1 MTARKRPIAVEWLLR
16 NGASLVPFADA
27 ASEALPLS
35 RLLRLGLFQV
45 TVGMSM
51 TLLAGTLN
59 RVMIVELGASATWV
73 AAMLALPVLVAPF
86 RALIGHRSDHHR
98 SAFGWRRVPYLWQ
111 GALLLFGGL
120 AIMPFAL
127 LLLQSSASGSPWPGR
142 IGCVLAF
149 LMTGLGAHTVQT
161 AGLALAS
168 DLAPEAQR
176 PRVVAL
182 LYMMLLVGMLVSAV
196 GIGSLLTPFSYY
208 KLIALVQGAAVV
220 SVVLN
225 VSALWRQEPRNR
237 ERAAAPPDA
246 VPFREAWADFTAGG
260 RAGRLLGAL
269 GIGTFG
275 FAMQDVL
282 LEPYG
287 GEILR
292 LSVGATTMLTAIMA
306 GGGMVAFLLAARRL
320 ERGSDP
326 IRLAAGGVLMGVV
339 GFAAVVF
346 AAPLDSATLFRVGT
360 VAIGFGNG
368 LFAVG
373 TLTSAMALDTAQR
386 SGLALGAWGAVQ
398 ASAAGLAVALGGGIR
413 DVVGSLATSGAL
425 GSAMQ
430 QTPAAG
436 YSAVYHI
443 EVACLF
449 VTLAALGPLVAS
461 APREARPFG
470 LAELPG

>member
-1 MTARKRPIAVEWLLR
+1 MTKKRSAAIDWIIR
-16 NGASLVPFADA
+16 NSAALVPFADA
-27 ASEALPLS
+27 ASVELPLG

-59 RVMIVELGASATWV
+59 RVMIVELKASATWV

-111 GALLLFGGL
+111 GAMAMFGGL
-120 AIMPFAL
+120 AVMPFAL
-127 LLLQSSASGSPWPGR
+127 LLLQGSKSGSMWPGR
-142 IGCVLAF
+142 IGCVVAF
-149 LMTGLGAHTVQT
+149 LLVGLGAHTVQT

-168 DLAPEAQR
+168 DLAPEKQR

-182 LYMMLLVGMLVSAV
+182 LYLMLLAGMLVSAL
-196 GIGSLLTPFSYY
+196 GIGGLLSPFSYY
-208 KLIALVQGAAVV
+208 KLIALVQGSAVV
-220 SVVLN
+220 SVLLN
-225 VSALWRQEPRNR
+225 ASAIWRQEPRNQA
-237 ERAAAPPDA
+237 RAASPPEQ

-260 RAGRLLGAL
+260 RVGRLLAAL
-269 GIGTFG
+269 GLGTFA

-287 GEILR
+287 GQVLR
-292 LSVGATTMLTAIMA
+292 LGVAATTLLTAIMA
-306 GGGMVAFLLAARRL
+306 FGGMAAFLLAAKRL
-320 ERGSDP
+320 EQGSDP
-326 IRLAAGGVLMGVV
+326 IRLAAGGVLVGVI
-339 GFAAVVF
+339 GFGAVVF
-346 AAPLDSATLFRVGT
+346 AAPLDSAAVFRVGT
-360 VAIGFGNG
+360 VLIGFGNG

-373 TLTSAMALDTAQR
+373 TLTSAMALDRAER

-398 ASAAGLAVALGGGIR
+398 ATAAGVAVACGGALR
-413 DVVGSLATSGAL
+413 DVVGSLAASGRL
-425 GSAMQ
+425 GSVMQ
-430 QTPAAG
+430 QNPAAG
-436 YSAVYHI
+436 YSAVYHLEI
-443 EVACLF
+443 ACLF